1 MNIPM
6 ISPKPESSFCI
17 GQVITWPEP
26 PVGTIFRPL
35 IQQHKDIT
43 YTNRP
48 KVFAQQKF
56 CIAYSQNLVA

>member
-17 GQVITWPEP
+17 GPVITWPEP
-26 PVGTIFRPL
+26 LVGIIFKQL
-35 IQQHKDIT
+35 IQQHKDII

-48 KVFAQQKF
+48 KYLHNKNFV
-56 CIAYSQNLVA
+56 